1 MPIGKSGRYYANPS
15 VMRQHGDEP
24 LTKSQSK
31 PEKTGINANIAPP
44 DAQAAKTDQ
53 NAHKLEISKFE
64 DGRLALSHIHPD
76 GAVEEHDPTS
86 PKEVTDHVNS
96 FLAQDEPAEDEA
108 DQNEAFDSP
117 NEADPTQQ

>member
-1 MPIGKSGRYYANPS
+1 MPIGKTGRYYSNPS

-24 LTKSQSK
+24 LTKSKSS

-44 DAQAAKTDQ
+44 DADAAKTDVDS
-53 NAHKLEISKFE
+53 HKLEICKYE
-64 DGRLALSHIHPD
+64 DGRLSLTHIHPD
-76 GAVEEHDPTS
+76 GATEEHDPTT

-108 DQNEAFDSP
+108 DQDAAFNSP
-117 NEADPTQQ
+117 NEPEADQQ